1 MQASLINADL
11 SKKKKIRVYPRLKI
25 RVIRVL
31 FFRVN
36 PLSIHFRTLINADA
50 KSEVFFILSRCII
63 VPLQTISLQTI

>member
-1 MQASLINADL
+1 MQATRINADL
-11 SKKKKIRVYPRLKI
+11 SKKKKIRVYQRLKI

-36 PLSIHFRTLINADA
+36 PLSIHFGTLINADA
-50 KSEVFFILSRCII
+50 KSEVFFILSRGII